1 MVTSNTFAIRKATA
15 TQRLETMTET
25 EKDLEYKAFRKRLA
39 NDEPLTQS
47 DVDRLDPMG
56 ERCSGEGSPT
66 QQANVDKQYK
76 PTKLV
81 TVRLTRNEARALQY
95 AAFNLI
101 DGNDEE
107 ELMGSRRDYQALVRA
122 ETKIT
127 RAWASS

>member
-56 ERCSGEGSPT
+56 ERCSGERSPT
-66 QQANVDKQYK
+66 CVVFQFVALARSSTRIFSK
-76 PTKLV
+76 PSLK
-81 TVRLTRNEARALQY
+81 
-95 AAFNLI
+95 
-101 DGNDEE
+101 DE
-107 ELMGSRRDYQALVRA
+107 GSLH
-122 ETKIT
+122 
-127 RAWASS
+127 